1 MAVEARPCVACRGRN
16 VAAIVRSLE
25 VLVIDSDRLRIAIL
39 EKLTHVIDPETGV
52 DVVRMRLVED
62 LVVDAAG
69 RVSYKF
75 RPSSVLC
82 PLAVTLAFAIYKA
95 VESVEG
101 VQEQDLEVVGYVQAE
116 ELTALIRDAANS
128 S

>member
-1 MAVEARPCVACRGRN
+1 M
-16 VAAIVRSLE
+16 AAIVRSLE

-62 LVVDAAG
+62 LVVDATG

>member
-1 MAVEARPCVACRGRN
+1 M
-16 VAAIVRSLE
+16 
-25 VLVIDSDRLRIAIL
+25 IDSDRLRIAIL

-62 LVVDAAG
+62 LVVDATG